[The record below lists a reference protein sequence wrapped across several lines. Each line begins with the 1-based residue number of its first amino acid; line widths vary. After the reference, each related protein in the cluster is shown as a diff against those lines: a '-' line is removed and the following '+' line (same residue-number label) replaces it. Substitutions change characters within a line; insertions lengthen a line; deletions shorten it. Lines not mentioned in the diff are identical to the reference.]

1 MQKDE
6 RKIGRHHLAF
16 YRGWL
21 QGLDLGELADRYLE
35 DGIDLRVA
43 KSTLRWLQDALSQ
56 AALRN
61 GRFGEA
67 RLLRISLRHVLNGS
81 VADPGV
87 DGAAATVLPPSIDE
101 FREENDP
108 DGFYSEAE
116 LIRLYVEAF
125 PQLIDKKAQRRRRLI
140 DKQLEALR
148 WIENLVTTTP
158 TLDDWVVA
166 WFHKKVADR
175 LLIAKIYTMRDLL
188 DRMRSKGY
196 RWWADVPRLG
206 EKGAERIVTWLKGY
220 EESLGPVPVH
230 ATLPPRQVN
239 SLSVIQT
246 RRVSHG
252 IAPMECLDIESM
264 VSDHSIVE
272 RNDSGSLIQVRDDRE
287 AILQWIE
294 SKSGSPHTARSY
306 RKEGERFLLWSLLEL
321 GKLLHAVNV
330 DDCVAY
336 RNWLGMLGRTPEH
349 EWPFKIS
356 QSDWI
361 GKRNTPRSDE
371 NWRPFDGPLSIGSV
385 KQALVILRGMF
396 FWFVQVRY
404 LAFNPWD
411 VVNKKPVRS
420 FSNGV
425 QDQADGRDVGGNDIE
440 DVELSRVLSTSQW
453 NFVLEYVSQMP
464 SSPARERFSF
474 LLLFAYSTGLRLSEL
489 VDARIGRL
497 YSKPL
502 PGQLG
507 QRWMLKVLGKGGKVR
522 AVPMSDEV
530 MAALQSYL
538 LSRGLPGALSENDG
552 STPLISKLTANER
565 LSESALYKILRSL
578 FLQVAEAL
586 RAQGLQEDA
595 GSMQKA
601 STHWI
606 RHSRGSHLGLA
617 GVAPSLIQQLLGHSS
632 LATTGIYTQSNE
644 ESLYLALAAMD
655 KKSVN
660 AH

>member
-158 TLDDWVVA
+158 TIDDWVVA

-188 DRMRSKGY
+188 ERMRAKGY

-206 EKGAERIVTWLKGY
+206 EKGAARIVTWLQGY
-220 EESLGPVPVH
+220 EDSLGPVPIQ
-230 ATLPPRQVN
+230 ATRPPRQIHAQALVQ
-239 SLSVIQT
+239 I
-246 RRVSHG
+246 RRVAHG
-252 IAPMECLDIESM
+252 VAPMECLDIP
-264 VSDHSIVE
+264 SIVSRACE
-272 RNDSGSLIQVRDDRE
+272 LKARDHQSLIQARDDRE
-287 AILQWIE
+287 AILQWIDA
-294 SKSGSPHTARSY
+294 KAGSPHTARSY
-306 RKEGERFLLWSLLEL
+306 RKEGERFLLWSLLEREKSFEQL
-321 GKLLHAVNV
+321 TV

-336 RNWLGMLGRTPEH
+336 RNWLGMLGRTAEN
-349 EWPFKIS
+349 EWPFRMA
-356 QSDWI
+356 QTDWI
-361 GKRNTPRSDE
+361 GRRNTPRSDAS
-371 NWRPFDGPLSIGSV
+371 WRPFDGPLALNSV
-385 KQALVILRGMF
+385 KQSLVILRGLF
-396 FWFVQVRY
+396 LWLVQVRY
-404 LAFNPWD
+404 LSFNAWD
-411 VVNKKPVRS
+411 VVNKKPHRAVRS
-420 FSNGV
+420 EQELTDVNSV
-425 QDQADGRDVGGNDIE
+425 QKDDIG
-440 DVELSRVLSTSQW
+440 DVELSRVLTLSQW
-453 NFVLEYVSQMP
+453 NFVLEYVAHMP
-464 SSPARERFSF
+464 ASAARDRFSF

-489 VDARIGRL
+489 VDARVGRL

-507 QRWMLKVLGKGGKVR
+507 QRWMLKVLGKGDKVR
-522 AVPMSDEV
+522 VVPMSDDV
-530 MAALQSYL
+530 MAALFAYL
-538 LSRGLPGALSENDG
+538 RARGLVGAISDIDG
-552 STPLISKLTANER
+552 ATPLIAKLSANER
-565 LSESALYKILRSL
+565 LSASALYKILRTL
-578 FLQVAEAL
+578 FLQAADAL
-586 RAQGLQEDA
+586 RAQGLEEDA
-595 GSMQKA
+595 LQMQKA